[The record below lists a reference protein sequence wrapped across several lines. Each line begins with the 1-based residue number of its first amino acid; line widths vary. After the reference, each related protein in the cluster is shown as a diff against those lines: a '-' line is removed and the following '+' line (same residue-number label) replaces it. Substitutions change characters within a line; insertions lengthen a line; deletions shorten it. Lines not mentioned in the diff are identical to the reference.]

1 MTKLTLSFDN
11 GPEPTVT
18 GEVLTILRHHRVRA
32 TFFVLGHKL
41 ADPARRTLAER
52 AYAEGHWIGNH
63 THTHS
68 VPLGTTSEPDA
79 AAREIGRTQ
88 ELIGELA
95 HPNRFFRPIGGGA
108 LDRRLL
114 SSAALDYLIRN
125 RFSCVLWNCV
135 PRDWIESERWPAIAR
150 AAIDRQPWTL
160 IVLHDLPTGAMNQL
174 DAFIAEIKAAQIEI
188 VQEFPPDCV
197 PIVAGRIVRPID
209 SYVTAAA
216 P

>member
-11 GPEPTVT
+11 GPEPAVT
-18 GEVLTILRHHRVRA
+18 SEVLAFLRRHRVLA

-41 ADPARRTLAER
+41 EDPARRALAER
-52 AYAEGHWIGNH
+52 AHAEGHWIGNH
-63 THTHS
+63 TYSHS
-68 VPLGTTSEPDA
+68 VPLGTTAAPDA
-79 AAREIGRTQ
+79 PAREIGRTQ

-125 RFSCVLWNCV
+125 RFTCV
-135 PRDWIESERWPAIAR
+135 PRDWTEPERRPTIAR
-150 AAIDRQPWTL
+150 AEIDRQPWTL
-160 IVLHDLPTGAMNQL
+160 MVLHDLPTGAMAQL
-174 DAFIAEIKAAQIEI
+174 DAFITELKTIQIEI

-197 PIVAGRIVRPID
+197 PTVAGRVVRPVD
-209 SYVTAAA
+209 SYVATGVTL
-216 P
+216 